1 MVSGLISHCCTDKRL
16 KNVPY
21 RDNAV
26 LPGVKFKS
34 CDLEKCS
41 HQRSEL
47 ISHMKYS
54 NKLV

>member
-1 MVSGLISHCCTDKRL
+1 MVSFHTAVTDKRL
-16 KNVPY
+16 KNVLY

-26 LPGVKFKS
+26 LPAAKFKS
-34 CDLEKCS
+34 FDLEKCS
-41 HQRSEL
+41 HQRSKL